1 MDYDDECTITIINI
15 TIMTIT
21 IMTITIITTIITIIA
36 IFYHLFNLNFRGGA
50 PITGI
55 LK

>member
-1 MDYDDECTITIINI
+1 MYLHHYGMDYDDECTITIINI

-36 IFYHLFNLNFRGGA
+36 IGL
-50 PITGI
+50 GI
-55 LK
+55 AFKL

>member
-36 IFYHLFNLNFRGGA
+36 IGL
-50 PITGI
+50 GI
-55 LK
+55 AFKL